1 MTKGSEIEREYD
13 VVIIGAGLAG
23 LCCARRLAEGGA
35 KVLIADAKRDVGE
48 SVHTTGIFVRKTFE
62 DFDFPAGALGRPIN
76 KVRMYS
82 PSLKQ
87 IELESDSPEY
97 RIGNMALIYRS
108 VLAECVELGVTFA
121 GGTRYSA
128 SIPDRFRKGGS
139 VVRLIQ
145 SGERF
150 DVRTKVLI
158 GADGADSNIARDLEL
173 ETNLEWLV
181 GYEQVLKLAG
191 PDREP
196 KLHCFLDVELA
207 PGYIAWIAD
216 DGEELHIGVGGYPER
231 FDPRS
236 ALKRFL
242 SEVVPQVIDLSGA
255 EILETRGGKIPV
267 GGVLSRIACDR
278 GLLIGDAAGAVSPLT
293 AGGLDPCLRLSEYA
307 AETVLTRL
315 ASENPG
321 SLKGYSGR
329 IFRTKF
335 IPRLALRAL
344 LRSVK
349 FQAQF
354 EFLFQAIRT
363 WPGRFIADKI
373 FYRRA
378 SFPDLA
384 PGHPLRNA
392 AFESVGPE
400 GSWTNE
406 RD

>member
-1 MTKGSEIEREYD
+1 MEREFD

-35 KVLIADAKRDVGE
+35 RVLIADAKRDVGE

-62 DFDFPAGALGRPIN
+62 DFSFPAGALGKPIT

-108 VLAECVELGVTFA
+108 VLADCLELGVAFA
-121 GGTRYSA
+121 GETRYSA

-139 VVRLIQ
+139 IVRLNRA
-145 SGERF
+145 GERF

-158 GADGADSNIARDLEL
+158 GADGTDSKVARDLEL
-173 ETNLEWLV
+173 DTNFEWIV
-181 GYEQVLKLAG
+181 GFEQVLKPG
-191 PDREP
+191 GRDREP
-196 KLHCFLDVELA
+196 MLHCFLDAELA

-216 DGEELHIGVGGYPER
+216 DGEELHVGVGGYPDR

-242 SEVVPQVIDLSGA
+242 SGVVPQVIDLTGA
-255 EILETRGGKIPV
+255 EVLETRGGKIPV
-267 GGVLSRIACDR
+267 GGVLNKIACDR

-293 AGGLDPCLRLSEYA
+293 AGGLDPCLRLSAYA
-307 AETVLTRL
+307 AETVLARI
-315 ASENPG
+315 AADEPEMMG
-321 SLKGYSGR
+321 AYSGR

-354 EFLFQAIRT
+354 EFLFRAIRT

-384 PGHPLRNA
+384 PGHPLRRA
-392 AFESVGPE
+392 AVGGVGAE

-406 RD
+406 RQ

>member
-1 MTKGSEIEREYD
+1 MGREYD

-23 LCCARRLAEGGA
+23 LCCARQLAEGGA
-35 KVLIADAKRDVGE
+35 KVLIVDAKRDVGE

-62 DFDFPAGALGRPIN
+62 DFSFPAGALGKSIT
-76 KVRMYS
+76 KVRLYS
-82 PSLKQ
+82 PSLRQ
-87 IELESDSPEY
+87 IELESDAPEY
-97 RIGNMALIYRS
+97 RIGDMALIYRS
-108 VLAECVELGVTFA
+108 VLAECIDLGVSFS

-128 SIPDRFRKGGS
+128 SIPDRFRQGGS
-139 VVRLIQ
+139 VVRLNRA
-145 SGERF
+145 GERF

-158 GADGADSNIARDLEL
+158 GADGTDSNVAKDLEL
-173 ETNLEWLV
+173 DTNFEWIV
-181 GYEQVLKLAG
+181 GYEQVLKLDG

-196 KLHCFLDVELA
+196 MLHCFLDAELA

-216 DGEELHIGVGGYPER
+216 DGEELHVGVGGYPER

-236 ALKRFL
+236 ALKTFL
-242 SEVVPQVIDLSGA
+242 SRVAPQVIDLSAA
-255 EILETRGGKIPV
+255 EVVETRGGKIPV
-267 GGVLSRIACDR
+267 GGVLSKIACDR

-293 AGGLDPCLRLSEYA
+293 AGGLDPCLRLSAYA
-307 AETVLTRL
+307 AETVLARIAADEPEVL
-315 ASENPG
+315 RA
-321 SLKGYSGR
+321 YSGK
-329 IFRTKF
+329 IFRSKF

-354 EFLFQAIRT
+354 EFLFRAIRT
-363 WPGRFIADKI
+363 MPGRFIADKI

-384 PGHPLRNA
+384 PGHPLRRA
-392 AFESVGPE
+392 AVEGVDPE

-406 RD
+406 R